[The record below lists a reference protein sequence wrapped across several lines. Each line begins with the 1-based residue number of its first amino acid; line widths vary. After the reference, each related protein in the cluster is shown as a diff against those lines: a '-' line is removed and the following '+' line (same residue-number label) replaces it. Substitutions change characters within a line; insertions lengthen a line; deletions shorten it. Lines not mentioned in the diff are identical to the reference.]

1 VAALPGVSAA
11 PRPAARRLDSA
22 TPGGRRALWLGG
34 LLVVVVLGAGVFL
47 LARYER
53 DPSRSPTPG
62 GKASP
67 SAQPASGEALE
78 GPAIQAPVKKQK
90 KSKQP

>member
-1 VAALPGVSAA
+1 
-11 PRPAARRLDSA
+11 
-22 TPGGRRALWLGG
+22 
-34 LLVVVVLGAGVFL
+34 VLGAGVFL